1 MGNLIKL
8 EHFRNPLFLLGIVLR
23 IFILYLSSPIIV
35 ETLYVPFLQ
44 TSINTFTLNP
54 WENWI
59 ESGGSKTAFP
69 YGYVMWVIF
78 LVPTL
83 IAKLLD
89 ISVLI
94 FYWFTIFIFDLLFLY
109 FLGFLFKINQNKL
122 LFIYW
127 LSPIVI
133 VTTYLLGYND
143 LIPITIFTLALI
155 TIKLRKIKLS
165 SIFLMA
171 AISAKLSMV
180 LALPFVILY
189 FVNNKSYKP
198 HLLNFLKWLLIS
210 FSIFHIPQF
219 FFGYEASQ
227 MILTNQ
233 EMSKIFDLVILLPNQ
248 SEIFIVPIIFLF
260 LFFYCFTIKR
270 INFEIFIVIQGLA
283 FFITVLLVPSSL
295 GWFLWALPLIIYYQ
309 RDAKILR
316 ILLVI
321 LFSLLFVIHSLIN
334 SLQFNIQNLNFDST
348 KLILYDNYLDLAS
361 IIYTGMF
368 TTGVLLS
375 FHIWQSTMKK
385 NLPYQFAGRSLAIG
399 IAGDSGSG
407 KDTLAS
413 ALTNLF
419 GSHSV
424 VSLSGDNYH
433 LWDRDKKMWSLI
445 THLNPKANNL
455 SLFLSDLMQLIK
467 GNTISIRHYNH
478 KDGKKSRITKL
489 KSNDVIISSGLHALF
504 LPSIREC
511 YDLKIFL
518 DMDDELRRFFKTQR
532 DVKIRGHSIEK
543 VNKTFLQRKND
554 SKKYISWQKDHADLI
569 FSLKP
574 IKKINF
580 KNLDENSKFPL
591 SIVIY
596 SPDGFDEYK
605 FVRGLIGFLGAKIDT
620 SSKANSSGIEL
631 TIEADP
637 SERDIELF
645 AKKVCSQIL
654 DILDIEPKWQNG
666 MTGIMQLVTLLKIEY
681 VINKR
686 LIL

>member
-219 FFGYEASQ
+219 FF
-227 MILTNQ
+227 
-233 EMSKIFDLVILLPNQ
+233 
-248 SEIFIVPIIFLF
+248 
-260 LFFYCFTIKR
+260 
-270 INFEIFIVIQGLA
+270 
-283 FFITVLLVPSSL
+283 
-295 GWFLWALPLIIYYQ
+295 
-309 RDAKILR
+309 
-316 ILLVI
+316 
-321 LFSLLFVIHSLIN
+321 
-334 SLQFNIQNLNFDST
+334 
-348 KLILYDNYLDLAS
+348 
-361 IIYTGMF
+361 
-368 TTGVLLS
+368 
-375 FHIWQSTMKK
+375 
-385 NLPYQFAGRSLAIG
+385 
-399 IAGDSGSG
+399 
-407 KDTLAS
+407 
-413 ALTNLF
+413 
-419 GSHSV
+419 
-424 VSLSGDNYH
+424 
-433 LWDRDKKMWSLI
+433 
-445 THLNPKANNL
+445 
-455 SLFLSDLMQLIK
+455 
-467 GNTISIRHYNH
+467 
-478 KDGKKSRITKL
+478 
-489 KSNDVIISSGLHALF
+489 
-504 LPSIREC
+504 
-511 YDLKIFL
+511 
-518 DMDDELRRFFKTQR
+518 
-532 DVKIRGHSIEK
+532 
-543 VNKTFLQRKND
+543 
-554 SKKYISWQKDHADLI
+554 
-569 FSLKP
+569 
-574 IKKINF
+574 
-580 KNLDENSKFPL
+580 
-591 SIVIY
+591 
-596 SPDGFDEYK
+596 
-605 FVRGLIGFLGAKIDT
+605 
-620 SSKANSSGIEL
+620 
-631 TIEADP
+631 
-637 SERDIELF
+637 
-645 AKKVCSQIL
+645 
-654 DILDIEPKWQNG
+654 
-666 MTGIMQLVTLLKIEY
+666 
-681 VINKR
+681 
-686 LIL
+686 